1 MLLKLIQFMNIK
13 MWMAFLVM
21 ACYCPTDLYAVGNNM
36 AKVTNSN
43 NTSVKKNNKAS
54 SDKTVNVKNRSK
66 VAPKSRPKVAKKK
79 ASKKEGLQ
87 GPFIRTDG
95 PKVTIVKETNTFKV
109 AHVEES
115 PLLEKVVEMI
125 DSAKKQITQKEFDW
139 KYCVW
144 AQLWSDYTNSADPVT
159 IEDLRNMFEDKPVSQ
174 DIRVDTELWHK
185 TFEKNLI
192 KYKNYKYWFGVDYNV
207 SKLSS
212 IFDFK
217 KESITFMNKIVRFDC
232 IYTIYKYRFCL
243 RLIYKQNG
251 EMEIRPILY
260 LDM

>member
-1 MLLKLIQFMNIK
+1 

-95 PKVTIVKETNTFKV
+95 PKV
-109 AHVEES
+109 
-115 PLLEKVVEMI
+115 
-125 DSAKKQITQKEFDW
+125 
-139 KYCVW
+139 
-144 AQLWSDYTNSADPVT
+144 
-159 IEDLRNMFEDKPVSQ
+159 R
-174 DIRVDTELWHK
+174 
-185 TFEKNLI
+185 
-192 KYKNYKYWFGVDYNV
+192 
-207 SKLSS
+207 
-212 IFDFK
+212 
-217 KESITFMNKIVRFDC
+217 
-232 IYTIYKYRFCL
+232 
-243 RLIYKQNG
+243 
-251 EMEIRPILY
+251 
-260 LDM
+260 